1 MNLAQI
7 LEGPATVFYKGQR
20 FHSAATLGV
29 KFTQDTLSIPSAAY
43 GPIGQRARQP
53 SVQITFAPV
62 GEFSAALAPILWP
75 WTNPRIGQLVTP
87 VTSWLYSDVD
97 TGTNKIAITAH
108 GITAGMPAMVGTLG
122 TLPSGLVAGTLYYVG
137 APDANH
143 ISFHDTAAHAVA
155 NTNLV
160 VLGTQGTSVS
170 QLVEQQPLI
179 VHTLQ
184 GNRVTFPVAA
194 VTGMPELRFS
204 AIETLMGGIT
214 FECFRKNGAAWSDVG
229 SLFTVDY
236 APYSYA
242 GPNPALIKTEAYTCQ
257 WGLVSPFN
265 SFTTR
270 GPVNAR
276 FNLGLAPYETDSLG
290 LLSRKITSL
299 TTTITGSPAGMSED
313 QLSEFLDLQGVGSG
327 RGVERTAADFLISG
341 AGLDVYARFFNA
353 ALRDVPEQFDP
364 TQPRAGQLT
373 WETSRRFK
381 NDGTPEAVFG
391 IGVTAPTS

>member
-7 LEGPATVFYKGQR
+7 LEGPATVYYKGQR
-20 FHSAATLGV
+20 FHSAGTLGV

-53 SVQITFAPV
+53 SVMVTFAPV
-62 GEFSAALAPILWP
+62 GEFSAALAAILWP

-87 VTSWLYSDVD
+87 VTSWLYSDVN
-97 TGTNKIAITAH
+97 TSTNLIAITAH
-108 GITAGMPAMVGTLG
+108 GIRPGMPAMVGTFL
-122 TLPSGLVAGTLYYVG
+122 TLPSGIVAGTLYYIG
-137 APDANH
+137 APNSGH
-143 ISFHDTAAHAVA
+143 ISFHTTLADAIA
-155 NTNLV
+155 NTNLIA
-160 VLGTQGTSVS
+160 LGTQGTGVS
-170 QLVEQQPLI
+170 QLVEQEPLI

-184 GNRVTFPVAA
+184 GNRITFPVAA
-194 VTGMPELRFS
+194 VTGMPEMRFS

-214 FECFRKNGAAWSDVG
+214 FECFRKNSASWADVG

-236 APYSYA
+236 APYSYT
-242 GPNPALIKTEAYTCQ
+242 GPVAALVKTEAYTCQ

-265 SFTTR
+265 SFTSR

-276 FNLGLAPYETDSLG
+276 FNLGLAPYETDALG
-290 LLSRKITSL
+290 ILSRKITSL
-299 TTTITGSPAGMSED
+299 TVAITASPAGMSED
-313 QLSEFLDLQGVGSG
+313 QLSSYLDLQGVGSG
-327 RGVERTAADFLISG
+327 RGVERTENDFLISG
-341 AGLDVYARFFNA
+341 AGSDVYARFFNA
-353 ALRDVPEQFDP
+353 ALRDTPEQFDP
-364 TQPRAGQLT
+364 TQPRAGQLS